1 MLPWKTIIQIERQAI
16 VPVYLQIAN
25 AVIREISQGRLEPG
39 QKIPGSRQMAGLLDL
54 NRKTVSNAYSE
65 LEGQGWLEVRPSSG
79 VFVVSSLPT
88 VQYQN
93 IGIANNGPVQ
103 KVDLEFNHFKSI
115 EPYRKLEKYQHM
127 IDDGSP
133 DVRLAPLNTLMKYCR
148 SVANSRY
155 GKKLLSY
162 DDVQGEAT
170 LRTVLSQYLRET
182 RGMDCKPEN
191 IVITRGSQ
199 MGIYLVFNMLISKG
213 DKVVVGNPN
222 YDAANWVMQTAG
234 AELEEIPVDKEGIS
248 IDALKDR
255 CSEFDIKATYITPH
269 HHFPTT
275 VTLNAQRRME
285 LLELAEQHRF
295 AIVEDDYDYDFHYNS
310 APILPLASVDKK
322 GLVIYIGSFSKLLA
336 PSVRVGYIVA
346 PEEMVAEINKLR
358 RIVDRQ
364 GDPITERAIAEMLKD
379 GEVQRHLKK
388 AVKVYRE
395 RRDIFCDIL
404 EKDFADHFDFQ
415 RPEGGMAVWVH
426 FKKKIEDKVFFEK
439 CKEFG
444 LYKNVDREFL
454 KKCGALRMGFASLN
468 EKEIKGALGVLKSVM
483 ESLV

>member
-191 IVITRGSQ
+191 IVITR
-199 MGIYLVFNMLISKG
+199 
-213 DKVVVGNPN
+213 
-222 YDAANWVMQTAG
+222 
-234 AELEEIPVDKEGIS
+234 
-248 IDALKDR
+248 
-255 CSEFDIKATYITPH
+255 
-269 HHFPTT
+269 
-275 VTLNAQRRME
+275 
-285 LLELAEQHRF
+285 
-295 AIVEDDYDYDFHYNS
+295 
-310 APILPLASVDKK
+310 
-322 GLVIYIGSFSKLLA
+322 
-336 PSVRVGYIVA
+336 
-346 PEEMVAEINKLR
+346 
-358 RIVDRQ
+358 
-364 GDPITERAIAEMLKD
+364 
-379 GEVQRHLKK
+379 EVKW
-388 AVKVYRE
+388 AF
-395 RRDIFCDIL
+395 I
-404 EKDFADHFDFQ
+404 
-415 RPEGGMAVWVH
+415 
-426 FKKKIEDKVFFEK
+426 
-439 CKEFG
+439 
-444 LYKNVDREFL
+444 
-454 KKCGALRMGFASLN
+454 
-468 EKEIKGALGVLKSVM
+468 
-483 ESLV
+483 